1 MRAWRT
7 CQQCN
12 NPGQLPL
19 TYPVVVDDLNNHGEL
34 ASRRAL
40 VNEDNSANLDKTLE
54 GRLLKTA
61 SASSSIANPV
71 LPDAQS
77 FFSVLQF
84 PPKTLA
90 ACIFLLLFFFAPL
103 FVELCSLILR
113 SPPRIASIIG
123 SQLTTISSES

>member
-1 MRAWRT
+1 MK
-7 CQQCN
+7 CQPCN
-12 NPGQLPL
+12 NLGQQPF

-54 GRLLKTA
+54 GRLLKLSQPLLLSPTLF
-61 SASSSIANPV
+61 SPN
-71 LPDAQS
+71 AQS

-103 FVELCSLILR
+103 FVELRSLILR
-113 SPPRIASIIG
+113 FPPRIASIIG

>member
-1 MRAWRT
+1 M
-7 CQQCN
+7 
-12 NPGQLPL
+12 
-19 TYPVVVDDLNNHGEL
+19 YPVVVDDLNNHGEL

-54 GRLLKTA
+54 GRLLKLSQPLLLSPTLF
-61 SASSSIANPV
+61 SPN
-71 LPDAQS
+71 AQS

-103 FVELCSLILR
+103 FVELRSLILR
-113 SPPRIASIIG
+113 FPPRIASIIG